1 MRKLETLGRRPD
13 RTIEIKDKITWVT
26 VGTERAAGRKN
37 RIYQSCT
44 TMAKDEKTLVGQ

>member
-37 RIYQSCT
+37 RIYRRAPLWPR
-44 TMAKDEKTLVGQ
+44 MKKL